1 MRPAEM
7 AWQIFFTMEPCPKC
21 PKGADLVATFTDG
34 KQEYGAIW
42 EKRKGAAA

>member
-1 MRPAEM
+1 
-7 AWQIFFTMEPCPKC
+7 
-21 PKGADLVATFTDG
+21 LVATFTDG